1 MSNMTQRYASMLR
14 RYAGDLDKAGAT
26 PIKAEAIRQAA
37 RHMERR
43 DLDLCHKLVT
53 VREEF
58 ERECIDGDEL
68 LRILG
73 LEPEQYRTDGGR
85 LNLLRI
91 RAALAERKAA

>member
-1 MSNMTQRYASMLR
+1 MSNMTQRYAGTLR
-14 RYAGDLDKAGAT
+14 RYAAELDKAGAT
-26 PIKAEAIRQAA
+26 PIKAEVIRQAA
-37 RHMERR
+37 LHMERR
-43 DLDLCHKLVT
+43 DVELCHQLVT

-68 LRILG
+68 LRM
-73 LEPEQYRTDGGR
+73 LELDPEQYRTDGGR